1 MSTPLRFRR
10 ANRMRSR
17 GEFQRCFR
25 DGNRARG
32 RDLLVVVVPNDRGVS
47 RLGLSIGKRVWKG
60 AVRRNRVRRVF
71 REAFRLGLPDLPVGV
86 DVVMIAGRPALEP
99 ETETIRAELLKLV
112 PKALRRYREKQA
124 TATADGPR

>member
-1 MSTPLRFRR
+1 M
-10 ANRMRSR
+10 
-17 GEFQRCFR
+17 
-25 DGNRARG
+25 DGA
-32 RDLLVVVVPNDRGVS
+32 
-47 RLGLSIGKRVWKG
+47 
-60 AVRRNRVRRVF
+60 AVGDPHQV
-71 REAFRLGLPDLPVGV
+71 ALDADLPVGV